1 MATAAVEPR
10 GGGLVP
16 APAAFF
22 GFLALG
28 VLAVLVLPGIADD
41 LPHPGR
47 IEQAQY
53 AITCLGV
60 LVSTSIYVGIVART
74 QPGLDLAWMSWT
86 LFYGAGLVIVKFIL
100 SPTAFQKSSGTS
112 LEAFVTSGMLV
123 MPLYIAAFV
132 LMYRL
137 ADQRGGDWPLSSRL
151 GVASGLAIAAV
162 ITRLVV
168 SLILGTASEYLD
180 SLLGTGLVLPIVVA
194 TASFAVM
201 NSFDRSGPSL
211 KSALRV
217 GIGLIVGQHVL
228 WVVYMYR
235 LFS

>member
-1 MATAAVEPR
+1 MATATVEPR
-10 GGGLVP
+10 GSGLVP
-16 APAAFF
+16 APAAFL

-28 VLAVLVLPGIADD
+28 VLAILALPGIADD

-53 AITCLGV
+53 ALTCLGV
-60 LVSTSIYVGIVART
+60 LVATSVYVCTVART
-74 QPGLDLAWMSWT
+74 QPVLDLAWISWT
-86 LFYGAGLVIVKFIL
+86 LLYGAGLVIVKFIL

-112 LEAFVTSGMLV
+112 LDAFVTSGMLV

-132 LMYRL
+132 FMYRL
-137 ADQRGGDWPLSSRL
+137 ADRRGGNWLLSSRF
-151 GVASGLAIAAV
+151 GVASGLAIVAV
-162 ITRLVV
+162 TTRLVV
-168 SLILGTASEYLD
+168 ALILGTASEYLD
-180 SLLGTGLVLPIVVA
+180 GLVGTGLVLPLVVA

-201 NSFDRSGPSL
+201 NSYESSGPAL

-217 GIGLIVGQHVL
+217 GIGLIVGQHLL
-228 WVVYMYR
+228 WVTYMYR